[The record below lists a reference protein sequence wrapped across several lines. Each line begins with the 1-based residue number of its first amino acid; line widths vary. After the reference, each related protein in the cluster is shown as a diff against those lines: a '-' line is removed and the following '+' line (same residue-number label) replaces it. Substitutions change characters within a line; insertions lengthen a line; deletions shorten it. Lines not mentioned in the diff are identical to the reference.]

1 MLSSSG
7 GLRKKKTLLSAR
19 YGGDRG
25 RKKKEI
31 PLRPVQ
37 VMTVKCRWGFVKM
50 RVRQKKKEGERI
62 LQEHHTE

>member
-7 GLRKKKTLLSAR
+7 GLRKKKLCCQPAMVAIAEE
-19 YGGDRG
+19 
-25 RKKKEI
+25 KKEI
-31 PLRPVQ
+31 RLRPVQ

-62 LQEHHTE
+62 L